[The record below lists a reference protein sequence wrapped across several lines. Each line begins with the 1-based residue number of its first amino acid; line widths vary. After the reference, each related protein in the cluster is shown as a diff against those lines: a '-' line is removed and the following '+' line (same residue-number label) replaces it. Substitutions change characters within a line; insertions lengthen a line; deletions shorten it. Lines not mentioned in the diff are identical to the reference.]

1 MGKSRSEESELVVKE
16 EGESTLELPPEGR
29 QETRNLEKVRDI
41 LFGSQARSFDR
52 KLDQLEVLLGEQAD
66 SLRAQFQ
73 EKLDALEQYVKA
85 EVAGLLEQLGQEE
98 RRRTEALEEMG
109 DELRKIAKNLG
120 RRLDDVD
127 GMRQQNEREFRDQ
140 LLQTSK
146 RISEELD
153 TRARELRNRLEREGS
168 ELRRDKVD
176 RSALASL
183 LTDLAV
189 QMGQETPDRREG

>member
-1 MGKSRSEESELVVKE
+1 MGKSRSEESELVVK
-16 EGESTLELPPEGR
+16 GESESTVELPPEGR
-29 QETRNLEKVRDI
+29 HETRNLEKVRDI
-41 LFGSQARSFDR
+41 LFGTQARGFDR
-52 KLDQLEVLLGEQAD
+52 KLDQLETVLGEQSD

-73 EKLDALEQYVKA
+73 EKLDALEQFIKA
-85 EVAGLLEQLGQEE
+85 EVSGLIDKISQEE
-98 RRRTEALEEMG
+98 RKRTEALEEIG
-109 DELRKIAKNLG
+109 DELRKVAKNLG

-146 RISEELD
+146 RISDELD

-189 QMGQETPDRREG
+189 QMGQEAPERREG

>member
-1 MGKSRSEESELVVKE
+1 MGKSRSEESELVVK
-16 EGESTLELPPEGR
+16 GESESTVELPPEGR
-29 QETRNLEKVRDI
+29 HETRNLEKVRDI
-41 LFGSQARSFDR
+41 LFGTQARGFDR
-52 KLDQLEVLLGEQAD
+52 KLDQLETLLGEQSD

-73 EKLDALEQYVKA
+73 EKLDALEQFVKA
-85 EVAGLLEQLGQEE
+85 EVSGLIDKISQEE
-98 RRRTEALEEMG
+98 RKRTEALEEIG
-109 DELRKIAKNLG
+109 DELRKVSKNLG

-146 RISEELD
+146 RISDELD

-189 QMGQETPDRREG
+189 QMGQEAPERREG

>member
-1 MGKSRSEESELVVKE
+1 MVKGESE
-16 EGESTLELPPEGR
+16 STVELPPEGR
-29 QETRNLEKVRDI
+29 HETRNLEKVRDI
-41 LFGSQARSFDR
+41 LFGTQARGFDR
-52 KLDQLEVLLGEQAD
+52 KLDQLETVLGEQSD

-73 EKLDALEQYVKA
+73 EKLDALEQFIKA
-85 EVAGLLEQLGQEE
+85 EVSGLIDKISQEE
-98 RRRTEALEEMG
+98 RKRTEALEEIG
-109 DELRKIAKNLG
+109 DELRKVAKNLG

-146 RISEELD
+146 RISDELD

-189 QMGQETPDRREG
+189 QMGQEAPERREG